1 MSAFGRWIGVPVA
14 CAGLFVAGFVT
25 PDLKSGHVSTKPL
38 ANLTKRFSKEEPAAV
53 EPGELF
59 SNVFASVTKDYSGSV
74 NSRELKFAAM
84 EGLVGSLGDPHTMFM
99 APDLATEFKKETS
112 GQVDFVGIGARLQ
125 PDPQGAKIV
134 SVFHGTPAFNAG
146 IKSGDIILEVNKLP
160 MNGLPID
167 KIISNIR
174 GEKGTKVT
182 ITVLRASTGQKLTFT
197 MTRNKVLTPTAD
209 GFMLDG
215 KQIAY
220 VQVFGFADTTPQQ
233 FADTLDTLDAAKP
246 KGLIID
252 LRGNPGGLLE
262 AARTMLSRYI
272 ADKVVVTMRGREGIE
287 QQVLALSDESKP
299 LTYPIAILV
308 NEDSASASE
317 IFAGVMRDYKLAT
330 IVGEHTYGK
339 SSVQNL
345 FPMPDGSSAKVTI
358 AKYYLPSGVNMDR
371 KVDEEGK
378 YLSGGLLPDVKVE
391 LNLGPATV
399 VGDLKT
405 DNQLQKAVSVI
416 ESKL

>member
-1 MSAFGRWIGVPVA
+1 MSGMGKWIGLPVA
-14 CAGLFVAGFVT
+14 CAGLFVAGFMS
-25 PDLKSGHVSTKPL
+25 PDLKAGHISAKPL
-38 ANLTKRFSKEEPAAV
+38 ANLTKRFSKEEPATF
-53 EPGELF
+53 EPRELF
-59 SNVFASVTKDYSGSV
+59 SNVFASIGKDYSGSLDQ
-74 NSRELKFAAM
+74 RELKYSAM

-99 APDLATEFKKETS
+99 VPDISREFKKETS

-146 IKSGDIILEVNKLP
+146 IKSGDIILSVNSKS
-160 MNGLPID
+160 MNGLAID

-174 GEKGTKVT
+174 GEKGTDVT
-182 ITVLRASTGQKLTFT
+182 ITVLRVSTGQKLTFT
-197 MTRNKVLTPTAD
+197 MKRNKVLTPTAD
-209 GFMLDG
+209 GFMLEG

-233 FADTLDTLDAAKP
+233 FEDTLNTLDAAKP

-252 LRGNPGGLLE
+252 LRSNPGGLLE

-287 QQVLALSDESKP
+287 QEVPALSDMAKP
-299 LTYPIAILV
+299 LTYPIVVLV

-378 YLSGGLLPDVKVE
+378 YISGGLLPDVNVS

-405 DNQLQKAVSVI
+405 DNQLQKAVEVI